1 MKRLLPIVVL
11 LVAGLALNARS
22 ARADGSWMDQPL
34 VNWNVA
40 GATVPAA
47 PPSGGLDNPM
57 CGQDARP
64 AETAADQAV
73 SDAGWT
79 LFGPYQGGWGVTIV
93 SGLSGYDGMC
103 RPFGYQ
109 FFVFMNGAFAGTISP
124 DAMNSRFDG
133 AATSVRLEGDGRITA
148 QFSRYADTD
157 PLCCPSRIST
167 VTYGFDDSQGAPVLT
182 PTDVSTQNTQTGQ

>member
-1 MKRLLPIVVL
+1 MKRLLL
-11 LVAGLALNARS
+11 LAALLTAALALRARP
-22 ARADGSWMDQPL
+22 AHADGSWMDQPL

-40 GATVPAA
+40 GAAVPAA
-47 PPSGGLDNPM
+47 PAGDFNNPM

-64 AETAADQAV
+64 VETAQDQAV

-79 LFGPYQGGWGVTIV
+79 LFGAYQGGWGVTLI

-109 FFVFMNGAFAGTISP
+109 FFVFVNGDFAGTIAP

-133 AATSVRLEGDGRITA
+133 AATIVRLEAPGRISA
-148 QFSRYADTD
+148 QFSRYTD
-157 PLCCPSRIST
+157 SAPLCCPSRISF
-167 VTYGFDDSQGAPVLT
+167 VTYAIDDSQGAAVLL
-182 PTDVSTQNTQTGQ
+182 PTDVMTQNTQSGQ